1 MTISTESYSAS
12 RQFLPVDGQHIIAHQ
27 TETQVVV
34 YQAYN
39 PAIARFAVE
48 NQYLGGASFSYGRM
62 SWIKS
67 NFLWMMYRCGWAS
80 KENQTHVL
88 ALWLDKNAFEEI
100 LSQAVFSTFTAGKYD
115 SEDAWKQE
123 LASKNVRLQWDPDH
137 SPYGGKLTRRALQL
151 GLKNDTLEQFG
162 KHQVKRIEDITDF
175 VQQQKV
181 HVDNRQLEHLFIPQE
196 RVYSVATTALA
207 QKIGL
212 SALAS

>member
-1 MTISTESYSAS
+1 MTINTELYSAS
-12 RQFLPVDGQHIIAHQ
+12 RQFLPVDGQHIVAHQ

-48 NQYLGGASFSYGRM
+48 NQCLGGPDFSYGRM
-62 SWIKS
+62 SWIKP

-80 KENQTHVL
+80 KENQERVL
-88 ALWLDKNAFEEI
+88 ALWLDKMAFEEI
-100 LSQAVFSTFTAGKYD
+100 LNQAAFSTFTAGNYE
-115 SEDAWKQE
+115 SPEAWKQD
-123 LASKNVRLQWDPDH
+123 LATKNVRLQWDPDH

-162 KHQVKRIEDITDF
+162 KHQVTRIEDITDF
-175 VQQQKV
+175 VQQQKIF
-181 HVDNRQLEHLFIPQE
+181 VDNRQLEQLQVPQE
-196 RVYSVATTALA
+196 RVYSVADSALA

-212 SALAS
+212 TPLAT